1 MRNSIIELIKQS
13 ASDKVAF
20 ETLDSIFKLYE
31 QLQYSSNL
39 NQLAS
44 DIFLWLEEE
53 FAIKNMV
60 FSLFDINKNN
70 KTDILAKGDKFY
82 LDDDLSQ
89 FFIINTHTN
98 LNATISFCASSE
110 EHSLFLENKYN
121 SIEATFFIISTIV
134 QNAILKKNFIDSA
147 SLDSVTNV
155 FSSHYFI
162 ENLSSYL
169 KLSNNKQNE
178 IFLLMIGIDRFKAV
192 VDEFNYEIADKVLI
206 ELARVIHSNIN
217 EFDIVGRLETDTFLV
232 SILSNDDENQAC
244 EVAKKIISDFSK
256 ARVIVNEETRQ
267 TLQKTVSIGFEKFV
281 LNSNMSLDDAI
292 KNADIALVEAKNKG
306 RGEFLKFS
314 KINNSDNFK
323 LF

>member
-13 ASDKVAF
+13 AFDKVAF

-39 NQLAS
+39 NQLAN

-206 ELARVIHSNIN
+206 ELAKVIHSNIN

-267 TLQKTVSIGFEKFV
+267 ILQKTVSIGFEKFA

-314 KINNSDNFK
+314 KINSIDNFK

>member
-314 KINNSDNFK
+314 KINSSDNFK
-323 LF
+323 IF

>member
-292 KNADIALVEAKNKG
+292 KNADIALVEAKNRG

-314 KINNSDNFK
+314 KINSSDNFK

>member
-13 ASDKVAF
+13 AFDKVAF

-292 KNADIALVEAKNKG
+292 KNADIALVEAKNRG

-314 KINNSDNFK
+314 KINSSDNFK

>member
-13 ASDKVAF
+13 AFDKVVF

-134 QNAILKKNFIDSA
+134 QNAILKKNFIDSS

-256 ARVIVNEETRQ
+256 ARVIVDEGTRQ

-314 KINNSDNFK
+314 KINSIDNFK

>member
-110 EHSLFLENKYN
+110 EHSSFLENKYN

-256 ARVIVNEETRQ
+256 ARVIVNEENRQ

-314 KINNSDNFK
+314 KINSSDNFK

>member
-232 SILSNDDENQAC
+232 SILTNDDENQAC

-256 ARVIVNEETRQ
+256 SRVIVNEETRQ

-281 LNSNMSLDDAI
+281 LNSNISLDDAI
-292 KNADIALVEAKNKG
+292 KNADIALVEAKNRG

-314 KINNSDNFK
+314 KINSSDNFK

>member
-281 LNSNMSLDDAI
+281 LNSNISLDDAI

-314 KINNSDNFK
+314 KINSSDNFK

>member
-70 KTDILAKGDKFY
+70 KTDILSKGDKFF

-314 KINNSDNFK
+314 KINSSDNFK

>member
-178 IFLLMIGIDRFKAV
+178 IFLLMVGIDRFKAV

-217 EFDIVGRLETDTFLV
+217 EFDIVGRLEADTFLV

-244 EVAKKIISDFSK
+244 EVAKRIISDFSK
-256 ARVIVNEETRQ
+256 ARIIVDEENRQ

-306 RGEFLKFS
+306 RGEFMKFS
-314 KINNSDNFK
+314 KINSIDNFK

>member
-178 IFLLMIGIDRFKAV
+178 IFLLMVGIDRFKAV

-244 EVAKKIISDFSK
+244 EVAKRIISDFSK
-256 ARVIVNEETRQ
+256 ARIIVDEENRQ

-281 LNSNMSLDDAI
+281 LNSTMSLDDAI

-306 RGEFLKFS
+306 RGEFMKFS
-314 KINNSDNFK
+314 KINSIDNFK

>member
-70 KTDILAKGDKFY
+70 KNDILAKGDKFY

-314 KINNSDNFK
+314 KINSSDNFK

>member
-89 FFIINTHTN
+89 FFIINTHTH

-314 KINNSDNFK
+314 KINSSDNFK

>member
-1 MRNSIIELIKQS
+1 M
-13 ASDKVAF
+13 
-20 ETLDSIFKLYE
+20 DSIFKLYE

-314 KINNSDNFK
+314 KINSSDNFK

>member
-244 EVAKKIISDFSK
+244 EVAKKIIGDFSK

-314 KINNSDNFK
+314 KINSSDNFK

>member
-1 MRNSIIELIKQS
+1 MKNSIIELIKQS

-232 SILSNDDENQAC
+232 SILTNDDENQAC

-314 KINNSDNFK
+314 KINSSDNFK

>member
-314 KINNSDNFK
+314 KINSSDNLK

>member
-178 IFLLMIGIDRFKAV
+178 IFLLMVGIDRFKAV

-244 EVAKKIISDFSK
+244 EVAKRIISDFSK
-256 ARVIVNEETRQ
+256 ARIIVDEENRQ

-314 KINNSDNFK
+314 KINSSDNFK

>member
-70 KTDILAKGDKFY
+70 KTDILVKGDKFY

-314 KINNSDNFK
+314 KINSSDNFK

>member
-244 EVAKKIISDFSK
+244 EVAKRIISDFSK
-256 ARVIVNEETRQ
+256 ARIIVDEENRQ

-306 RGEFLKFS
+306 RGEFMKFS
-314 KINNSDNFK
+314 KINSIDNFK

>member
-98 LNATISFCASSE
+98 LNATISFCAPSE

-292 KNADIALVEAKNKG
+292 KNADIALVEAKNRG

-314 KINNSDNFK
+314 KINSSDNFK

>member
-1 MRNSIIELIKQS
+1 MKNSIIELIKQS

-306 RGEFLKFS
+306 RGEFMKFS
-314 KINNSDNFK
+314 KINSIDNFK

>member
-1 MRNSIIELIKQS
+1 MKDSIIELIRQS
-13 ASDKVAF
+13 AFDKVAF

-314 KINNSDNFK
+314 KINSSDNFK

>member
-1 MRNSIIELIKQS
+1 MRNSSIELIKQS

-314 KINNSDNFK
+314 KINSSDNFK

>member
-281 LNSNMSLDDAI
+281 LNSNISLDDAI

-314 KINNSDNFK
+314 KINSSDNFK
-323 LF
+323 LL

>member
-232 SILSNDDENQAC
+232 SILTNDDENQAC

-292 KNADIALVEAKNKG
+292 KNADIALVEAKNRG

-314 KINNSDNFK
+314 KINSSDNFK

>member
-178 IFLLMIGIDRFKAV
+178 IFLLMIGIDKFKAV

-281 LNSNMSLDDAI
+281 LNSNISLDDAI

-314 KINNSDNFK
+314 KINSSDNFK

>member
-244 EVAKKIISDFSK
+244 EVAKKIINDFSK

-281 LNSNMSLDDAI
+281 LNSNISLDDAI

-314 KINNSDNFK
+314 KINSSDNFK

>member
-20 ETLDSIFKLYE
+20 ETLESIFKLYE
-31 QLQYSSNL
+31 QLQYSSDL
-39 NQLAS
+39 NQLAG

-314 KINNSDNFK
+314 KINSSDNFK

>member
-1 MRNSIIELIKQS
+1 MKDSIIELIRQS
-13 ASDKVAF
+13 AFDKVAF

-292 KNADIALVEAKNKG
+292 KNADIALVEAKNRG

-314 KINNSDNFK
+314 KINSSDNFK

>member
-281 LNSNMSLDDAI
+281 LNSNISLDDAI

-314 KINNSDNFK
+314 KINSNDNFK

>member
-1 MRNSIIELIKQS
+1 MSFQFFIDCQSISFLISSREIFPSLINEKS
-13 ASDKVAF
+13 PFSYFTIVDAIPVKILSSLTIASTF
-20 ETLDSIFKLYE
+20 CSISL
-31 QLQYSSNL
+31 LISP
-39 NQLAS
+39 
-44 DIFLWLEEE
+44 IF
-53 FAIKNMV
+53 AAP
-60 FSLFDINKNN
+60 FSP
-70 KTDILAKGDKFY
+70 DILA
-82 LDDDLSQ
+82 LVVR
-89 FFIINTHTN
+89 
-98 LNATISFCASSE
+98 TIPP
-110 EHSLFLENKYN
+110 
-121 SIEATFFIISTIV
+121 TFFIISTIV

-292 KNADIALVEAKNKG
+292 KNADIALVEAKNRG

-314 KINNSDNFK
+314 KINSSDNFK

>member
-281 LNSNMSLDDAI
+281 LNSNISLDDAI

-306 RGEFLKFS
+306 RGKFLKFS
-314 KINNSDNFK
+314 KINSSDNFK

>member
-232 SILSNDDENQAC
+232 SILTNDDENQAC

-281 LNSNMSLDDAI
+281 LNSNISLDDAI
-292 KNADIALVEAKNKG
+292 KNADIAMVEAKNKG

-314 KINNSDNFK
+314 KINSSDNFK

>member
-292 KNADIALVEAKNKG
+292 KNADIALVEAKK
-306 RGEFLKFS
+306 
-314 KINNSDNFK
+314 
-323 LF
+323 

>member
-206 ELARVIHSNIN
+206 ELARIIHSNIN

-314 KINNSDNFK
+314 KINSSDNFK

>member
-1 MRNSIIELIKQS
+1 MKDSIIELIRQS
-13 ASDKVAF
+13 AFDKVAF

-256 ARVIVNEETRQ
+256 ARVIVNEDARQ

-314 KINNSDNFK
+314 KINSSDNFK

>member
-244 EVAKKIISDFSK
+244 EVAKRIISDFSK

-314 KINNSDNFK
+314 KINSSDNFK